1 MSMRVSVTKMIQ
13 KKKKKYDLYEQKKN
27 RRNAKI

>member
-1 MSMRVSVTKMIQ
+1 MRLSVTKMIQ
-13 KKKKKYDLYEQKKN
+13 KKKKKYDLYEQKKKN